1 MATSNLISSKYGDFC
16 VCFPKKKNPFVQFA
30 LGIFLAQMC
39 QNISSTKKKKK
50 KKPLRRICT
59 RASVLA
65 LEFMQIKV
73 KEIKCDVWFCI
84 QLDKWSTASVTENRP
99 HHHHAH
105 ISIYL
110 SICVLLN
117 WIPFAQDKSSFR
129 FSCCVG
135 DQHEGSNWLPHHSLF
150 QTHETMCS
158 GSRQVTNIR
167 CQTQEKI
174 ITRRR
179 RLLDLR

>member
-1 MATSNLISSKYGDFC
+1 MVTFVYFS
-16 VCFPKKKNPFVQFA
+16 PKKPPLFNSHWEFFCRQSAKICPQ
-30 LGIFLAQMC
+30 QR
-39 QNISSTKKKKK
+39 KKKKTAAENMHTCFSPGSWIHANK
-50 KKPLRRICT
+50 SKRDEVR
-59 RASVLA
+59 
-65 LEFMQIKV
+65 
-73 KEIKCDVWFCI
+73 CI

-99 HHHHAH
+99 HHHHHAH
-105 ISIYL
+105 LSIYL

-117 WIPFAQDKSSFR
+117 WIPFAQDKSSYR

-179 RLLDLR
+179 RLLYLR

>member
-1 MATSNLISSKYGDFC
+1 
-16 VCFPKKKNPFVQFA
+16 
-30 LGIFLAQMC
+30 
-39 QNISSTKKKKK
+39 
-50 KKPLRRICT
+50 
-59 RASVLA
+59 
-65 LEFMQIKV
+65 MQIKV